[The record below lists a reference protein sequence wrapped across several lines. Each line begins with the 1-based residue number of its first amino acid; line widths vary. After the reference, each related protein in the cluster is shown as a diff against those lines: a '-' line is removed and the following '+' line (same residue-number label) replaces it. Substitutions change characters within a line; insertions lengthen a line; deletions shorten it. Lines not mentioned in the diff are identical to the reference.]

1 MLLDISLHLHLGPA
15 SNAGD
20 ASVAKT
26 RVAEVMLVATSFL
39 GFVYSLYVCIRVWH
53 IEKRD
58 AGVPYT
64 RFALVS
70 CAMLFWTDAS
80 GDRWRE
86 HIICSLGQQRTPA
99 TRGDKVCCR
108 CTSLLQSA

>member
-26 RVAEVMLVATSFL
+26 RVAEVMLVAISFL
-39 GFVYSLYVCIRVWH
+39 GLVYILYVCTRVWH
-53 IEKRD
+53 IEKRN
-58 AGVPYT
+58 AGVPY
-64 RFALVS
+64 
-70 CAMLFWTDAS
+70 FWTDAS

-108 CTSLLQSA
+108 CTSLFQSA